1 MNGDGS
7 TRAGRG
13 GDIPSLCSR
22 TLLYRTTN
30 ASFFLST
37 TVSAWSSYAL
47 RGGVA
52 FSANKGRNEDAC
64 VLWLK
69 LLSIRPPC
77 QRHVTPLP
85 LQPVVSSPESTYSR
99 PPPTPRT
106 SPSFE
111 LSHPPTRTHPRRLP
125 PSRLHLF
132 VGRFKLSKSILR
144 GETVES
150 NKIHALGIFYNSIP
164 ISMQL
169 PGSKYGSESPH
180 SRRPPD
186 GYSC

>member
-13 GDIPSLCSR
+13 GDIPSLCSF

-30 ASFFLST
+30 TSFFLTT
-37 TVSAWSSYAL
+37 TVSAWRSYAL
-47 RGGVA
+47 RSGVA
-52 FSANKGRNEDAC
+52 FAANTGRNEDAC
-64 VLWLK
+64 VLWQK

-85 LQPVVSSPESTYSR
+85 LPPVVSSPESTYPR

-111 LSHPPTRTHPRRLP
+111 LGSPTHAPPP
-125 PSRLHLF
+125 PSSFPPSF
-132 VGRFKLSKSILR
+132 VRWSIQTFEIHR
-144 GETVES
+144 YS
-150 NKIHALGIFYNSIP
+150 NKISALGTIYSSIP

-169 PGSKYGSESPH
+169 PGYRNGSESPH

-186 GYSC
+186 GYS